1 MHYFHQL
8 WFFILIFLYLISFLL
23 ISLISNDNIQHL
35 LKLYI
40 YILLDITNVT
50 QKKMINIYINSNY
63 SLNKNVETTSTE
75 KFFVVLITLSVETIL
90 FTTCD

>member
-1 MHYFHQL
+1 M
-8 WFFILIFLYLISFLL
+8 
-23 ISLISNDNIQHL
+23 ISNDNIQHL

-40 YILLDITNVT
+40 YILLDINNVT
-50 QKKMINIYINSNY
+50 QKNIINIYINSNY
-63 SLNKNVETTSTE
+63 SLYKNVETTSTE